1 MHNRSAVGRLERPFP
16 RNPHPPGITLWGRLG
31 LFHRKDYPV
40 VGQPIEDHGGYSFYL
55 PAQLFK
61 GVGRR
66 FLLRPI
72 ASVLQGNQPA
82 TGLAEGQ
89 GELQQQG
96 QFGQSPD
103 HHQVKGVPKVF
114 ITRQLLGTAGNVILF
129 VCVLCFATTTIL
141 TYSFYGAQC
150 ASFLFGARYKTHYRW
165 FYVTFIIVASVVT
178 LEAAIGFI
186 DGAFAMMAIPTMF
199 AAIALAPKVKLAAD
213 DYFSR
218 LAKS

>member
-1 MHNRSAVGRLERPFP
+1 MLGP
-16 RNPHPPGITLWGRLG
+16 IIDTLLICTATAFMILLSGVWEG
-31 LFHRKDYPV
+31 
-40 VGQPIEDHGGYSFYL
+40 GQNGT
-55 PAQLFK
+55 
-61 GVGRR
+61 GVTLTAAA
-66 FLLRPI
+66 F
-72 ASVLQGNQPA
+72 S
-82 TGLAEGQ
+82 E
-89 GELQQQG
+89 
-96 QFGQSPD
+96 
-103 HHQVKGVPKVF
+103 
-114 ITRQLLGTAGNVILF
+114 LLGTTGNVILF

-165 FYVTFIIVASVVT
+165 LYVTFIIVASVVT